1 MVMALFCFTVARARA
16 MFAELLVW
24 FAEPARSCAP
34 HFDGAH
40 FSSMGL
46 SDTGPFKVWA
56 EAATA
61 KESRIAARTAERM
74 TECLMDIS
82 FSAGVSG
89 REISCGF
96 TEAAPGIGGLRG
108 RLRALHCIVPHPLVA
123 DTTSE
128 FTMDA
133 TPRAR
138 SVAPVAMFFFS
149 RARSGSRSD
158 RIRQTSPSPWSSRHL
173 HAPAMSS
180 RVYSR
185 SEDTRLNSSHVRISY
200 AVFCLKKK
208 KNVKTKLRTKKKKK
222 RHKSR
227 TAKTY

>member
-61 KESRIAARTAERM
+61 KERRIAARTAERM

-82 FSAGVSG
+82 FCRGE
-89 REISCGF
+89 R
-96 TEAAPGIGGLRG
+96 PGDIVRVHGGGPRNRG
-108 RLRALHCIVPHPLVA
+108 
-123 DTTSE
+123 T
-128 FTMDA
+128 
-133 TPRAR
+133 
-138 SVAPVAMFFFS
+138 
-149 RARSGSRSD
+149 
-158 RIRQTSPSPWSSRHL
+158 
-173 HAPAMSS
+173 
-180 RVYSR
+180 
-185 SEDTRLNSSHVRISY
+185 
-200 AVFCLKKK
+200 
-208 KNVKTKLRTKKKKK
+208 
-222 RHKSR
+222 SR
-227 TAKTY
+227 TASR

>member
-46 SDTGPFKVWA
+46 SDTGPFKVCA
-56 EAATA
+56 EAAAA
-61 KESRIAARTAERM
+61 KDSRIAARTAEWM

-89 REISCGF
+89 RELSCGF
-96 TEAAPGIGGLRG
+96 TGGRPRSSG
-108 RLRALHCIVPHPLVA
+108 DFA
-123 DTTSE
+123 DAFARSTASFPTLLMAIATSE

-133 TPRAR
+133 MPRAR
-138 SVAPVAMFFFS
+138 SVASEAMSFSSRTRAGSWSESNTPNFPLALVVPASS
-149 RARSGSRSD
+149 RAGDVGARILPTTEASRS
-158 RIRQTSPSPWSSRHL
+158 SSAR
-173 HAPAMSS
+173 P
-180 RVYSR
+180 R
-185 SEDTRLNSSHVRISY
+185 SEPRTIIRGSEGGNLHGRLHRQD
-200 AVFCLKKK
+200 ALPAHG
-208 KNVKTKLRTKKKKK
+208 RG
-222 RHKSR
+222 H
-227 TAKTY
+227 

>member
-61 KESRIAARTAERM
+61 KDSRIAERTAERM

-89 REISCGF
+89 REIWCAF
-96 TEAAPGIGGLRG
+96 TG
-108 RLRALHCIVPHPLVA
+108 RPRDSGDFADAFARSTASFPTRLVA
-123 DTTSE
+123 TTTSE
-128 FTMDA
+128 FTTDA
-133 TPRAR
+133 MPRAG
-138 SVAPVAMFFFS
+138 V
-149 RARSGSRSD
+149 
-158 RIRQTSPSPWSSRHL
+158 
-173 HAPAMSS
+173 
-180 RVYSR
+180 
-185 SEDTRLNSSHVRISY
+185 
-200 AVFCLKKK
+200 
-208 KNVKTKLRTKKKKK
+208 
-222 RHKSR
+222 
-227 TAKTY
+227 